1 MTKHLL
7 IVDLE
12 ATCWD
17 GDMPGLARR
26 QTVEDMEVIEFGC
39 VVAEPDGKVL
49 DAKSFFVRPVLHP
62 QLSSF
67 CTQLTGISQQQ
78 VAVAPVYAEVVQ
90 DINAWL
96 AAYQPF
102 CWASWGDYDRH
113 QLDAERRHK
122 GCEPAFMRLEHINLK
137 QLWREGRVAKRRS
150 GLQAAL
156 AFHGL
161 AFEGQHHRGID
172 DARNIARLLLWIPL

>member
-1 MTKHLL
+1 MPKHLL

-17 GDMPGLARR
+17 GDVPGLNRR

-39 VVAEPDGKVL
+39 VVAEPDGKLL
-49 DAKSFFVRPVLHP
+49 DAKSFIVRPVLRP

-90 DINAWL
+90 VIDAWL

-113 QLDAERRHK
+113 QLDAERQHN
-122 GCEPAFMRLEHINLK
+122 GCEPAFMALEHKNLK
-137 QLWREGRVAKRRS
+137 QLWREGRAAKRRS

-156 AFHGL
+156 AFHDL

-172 DARNIARLLLWIPL
+172 DARNIARLLPWIPL

>member
-1 MTKHLL
+1 MPKHLL

-17 GDMPGLARR
+17 GDVPGLNRR

-39 VVAEPDGKVL
+39 VVAELDSKLL
-49 DAKSFFVRPVLHP
+49 DAKSFIVRPVLRP
-62 QLSSF
+62 QLSPF

-90 DINAWL
+90 VIGAWL

-113 QLDAERRHK
+113 QLDAERQRK
-122 GCEPAFMRLEHINLK
+122 GCEPAFMALVRKNLK
-137 QLWREGRVAKRRS
+137 QFWREGRAAKRRS

-156 AFHGL
+156 AFHDL

-172 DARNIARLLLWIPL
+172 DARNIARLLPWIPL